1 LKQSSWVTSDVLADH
16 LDLSVRSINNY
27 VSRINNKYAGII
39 LSSNKGYSIQRDK
52 AIKVLN
58 TIPESQIPSNY
69 EQRKKIIIEKLL
81 LSHQAITVDYLT
93 RKFCISRVTLL
104 NEISKLRCHLKK
116 YQLHLRI
123 NEDKLSIIGSERK
136 KQELVMTMI
145 YEELEKFS
153 FSLDKL
159 QSLFVIVDLY
169 ELRDIILNT
178 VKKYDYFLDDYSLLN
193 YILHTAVFIELRG
206 KMASEPEEEEQ
217 QRINLAD
224 IVTPHI
230 KEIISEIYDKLASK
244 YTFDIESSDFFE
256 VSLPIMTNA
265 VSNSVTQLQLNQLS
279 NLVGDQ
285 IKELLFEIIQRVQDC
300 YSINLAEDKFL
311 IRFAYHLKN
320 VVLRAENNVSIGNSQ
335 FIKVKSEFP
344 LIYVIAV
351 FVSKIINNKIGRPIP
366 KDEIAYIALH
376 IGAIMEEKKAYDD
389 KLKCIV
395 LAPGLNIVNRTLLQR
410 LNNNFSESL
419 IITNF
424 IASTD
429 DLPEEKNFDIFLS
442 TVDIDPLDINPEIVP
457 TYLLI
462 DQFLSEESKD
472 KLFHKILDVKKLKVR
487 QNFLQKIQFFF
498 HEDLFFFDK
507 PFKTQEDAIDEI
519 CNYMIEKKY
528 VNKDYKEE
536 IYEHESIASS
546 AYGNIAIP
554 HPLTN
559 SAQSSVIAI
568 SINPTPVNWDGK
580 DINLIFM
587 LSLEEKNSYLFKD
600 VFQFII
606 QVISNSDSFNK
617 IMQAN
622 SYQEFLDILVSYSN
636 N

>member
-1 LKQSSWVTSDVLADH
+1 
-16 LDLSVRSINNY
+16 
-27 VSRINNKYAGII
+27 
-39 LSSNKGYSIQRDK
+39 
-52 AIKVLN
+52 
-58 TIPESQIPSNY
+58 
-69 EQRKKIIIEKLL
+69 
-81 LSHQAITVDYLT
+81 
-93 RKFCISRVTLL
+93 
-104 NEISKLRCHLKK
+104 
-116 YQLHLRI
+116 
-123 NEDKLSIIGSERK
+123 
-136 KQELVMTMI
+136 
-145 YEELEKFS
+145 
-153 FSLDKL
+153 
-159 QSLFVIVDLY
+159 
-169 ELRDIILNT
+169 
-178 VKKYDYFLDDYSLLN
+178 
-193 YILHTAVFIELRG
+193 
-206 KMASEPEEEEQ
+206 
-217 QRINLAD
+217 
-224 IVTPHI
+224 
-230 KEIISEIYDKLASK
+230 
-244 YTFDIESSDFFE
+244 
-256 VSLPIMTNA
+256 MTNA